1 MSTATYATGTHLTDH
16 YAPDFHKQVTSGDRV
31 FDLTATTLEGGRRYA
46 LEVTA
51 VDEDGHQVT
60 HLTAVVAATALA
72 QTRWMFGRIVDE
84 VRSARKRMGVDDHRM
99 KGRAY

>member
-1 MSTATYATGTHLTDH
+1 MSTATFPTGTHVADY

-51 VDEDGHQVT
+51 VDEDGSQVA

-84 VRSARKRMGVDDHRM
+84 VRNARKRMGVDDPPRR
-99 KGRAY
+99 G